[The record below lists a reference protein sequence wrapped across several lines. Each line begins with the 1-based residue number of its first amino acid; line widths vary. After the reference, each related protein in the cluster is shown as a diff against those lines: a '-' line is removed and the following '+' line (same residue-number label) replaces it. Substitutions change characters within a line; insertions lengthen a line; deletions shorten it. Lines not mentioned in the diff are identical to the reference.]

1 MKRLKFT
8 KEHIVI
14 QLGPQEKLVLA
25 DVLELYPRISSAY
38 QPLSKSAGLEPSNQR
53 LLEEALA
60 EQRLENK
67 KSLTAILTDPK
78 KFSQNQ
84 LGWVLSLTATEME
97 QLLQVLNDI
106 RVGSWLSLGSPELS
120 EVPENKQTSPDFW
133 AMEMAGLFQMSF
145 LEAMHEGG
153 PLGHA

>member
-1 MKRLKFT
+1 VKRLKST
-8 KEHIVI
+8 KEHIVL
-14 QLGPQEKLVLA
+14 QLGLQEKLLLVQIL
-25 DVLELYPRISSAY
+25 DLYPRIPAAY

-60 EQRLENK
+60 EQRVENK
-67 KSLTAILTDPK
+67 KSLTAILSDSK
-78 KFSQNQ
+78 KFSANQ
-84 LGWVLSLTATEME
+84 SGWVLSLTAGEME
-97 QLLQVLNDI
+97 QLLKVLNDI

-120 EVPENKQTSPDFW
+120 VLPLNKQTSPDFW

-153 PLGHA
+153 RLGHE